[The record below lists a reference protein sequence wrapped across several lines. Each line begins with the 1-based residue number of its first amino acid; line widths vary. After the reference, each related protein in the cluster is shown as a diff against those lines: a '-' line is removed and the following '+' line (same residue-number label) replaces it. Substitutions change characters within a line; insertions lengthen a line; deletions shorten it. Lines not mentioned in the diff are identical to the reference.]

1 MGCETPT
8 IYPEIKDNIVII
20 NIRKH
25 ILIFL
30 SIISHISIYISNFSN
45 IMCMF

>member
-8 IYPEIKDNIVII
+8 IYPEIKDNIV
-20 NIRKH
+20 IRKH

-45 IMCMF
+45 IICMF